1 MDMLL
6 AVIVFLLGAAVG
18 VLVLLYISQSRNAER
33 LIETSERLAQEHRE
47 HTNATATVFL
57 KEGRLIAQTILKEL
71 RTAAKERREWI
82 DFVRSDWDQAPA
94 SGEEPTS
101 GPASD
106 SRPVAAPG
114 MSTLP
119 PDAPTPQGGYSLSNL
134 LERAREGS
142 Q

>member
-18 VLVLLYISQSRNAER
+18 VLVLLYINQSRNAER
-33 LIETSERLAQEHRE
+33 SIETAERLAEEQRE
-47 HTNATATVFL
+47 HTNATATVSL
-57 KEGRLIAQTILKEL
+57 KEGRLIARAILKEL
-71 RTAAKERREWI
+71 QTAAKERRELI
-82 DFVRSDWDQAPA
+82 DFARSDWDQAPA
-94 SGEEPTS
+94 SGEEPPC

-119 PDAPTPQGGYSLSNL
+119 PDAPTPQGGYSLSDL

>member
-33 LIETSERLAQEHRE
+33 LIETAERLAQEHRD
-47 HTNATATVFL
+47 HTS
-57 KEGRLIAQTILKEL
+57 AQAILKEL
-71 RTAAKERREWI
+71 RTAAKERRELI
-82 DFVRSDWDQAPA
+82 DFARCDWDQAPA
-94 SGEEPTS
+94 SGEEPPC

-119 PDAPTPQGGYSLSNL
+119 PDAPTPQGGYSLSDL
-134 LERAREGS
+134 LTRAREGS